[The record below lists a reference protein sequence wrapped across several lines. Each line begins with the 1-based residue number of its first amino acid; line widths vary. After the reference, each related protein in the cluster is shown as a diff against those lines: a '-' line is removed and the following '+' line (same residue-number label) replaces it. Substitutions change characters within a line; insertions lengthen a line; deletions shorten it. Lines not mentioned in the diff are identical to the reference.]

1 MPDTDGTNA
10 KSPSNKEQLGKSRS
24 RSRRRTVT
32 DAGQTNN
39 GSNNANKEET
49 SSTENTSK
57 NNKRPDN
64 ATSGDHNHLAIPI
77 ITSDPPSPEDESN
90 KTNHVSF
97 NPSSPNRPTADGVAF
112 PFKLSSH
119 LVENARNASTVT
131 LESQAGVVTPKGDE
145 AGKQLGESTGN
156 ETQGVSK
163 TETDEM
169 SKETADEEGRHTA
182 NGAGSQNIHTHT
194 PDETVKADGEGGGPT
209 ESRRRTLEDAKGVLH
224 HGIASSSSAS
234 G

>member
-10 KSPSNKEQLGKSRS
+10 RIPSNKEQQGKYRS

-39 GSNNANKEET
+39 RSNNANEEET
-49 SSTENTSK
+49 SSTQKTSES
-57 NNKRPDN
+57 NEHPDK
-64 ATSGDHNHLAIPI
+64 ATSGDRNHLAIPT
-77 ITSDPPSPEDESN
+77 ITSEPPSPEDVSN

-97 NPSSPNRPTADGVAF
+97 KPSSPNRPTADGVAF

-119 LVENARNASTVT
+119 LVEDDRNASTVT
-131 LESQAGVVTPKGDE
+131 LESQAGVVSPQGDKV
-145 AGKQLGESTGN
+145 GKQLGESIGNKIQEVPQTG
-156 ETQGVSK
+156 
-163 TETDEM
+163 TDETG
-169 SKETADEEGRHTA
+169 KHAADEEGRRTA
-182 NGAGSQNIHTHT
+182 DGAGSQNT
-194 PDETVKADGEGGGPT
+194 PYEKIKAEDGEGGPT

-234 G
+234 GK

>member
-1 MPDTDGTNA
+1 MPDTDGTSG
-10 KSPSNKEQLGKSRS
+10 KLPSNKEQLGKSRS

-32 DAGQTNN
+32 DAGQTNDR
-39 GSNNANKEET
+39 SNNANEKEI
-49 SSTENTSK
+49 SSIENTSES
-57 NNKRPDN
+57 NKRPDN
-64 ATSGDHNHLAIPI
+64 ATSGDRNHLAIPT

-119 LVENARNASTVT
+119 LVEDDRNASTVT

-145 AGKQLGESTGN
+145 AGKQLGESIGN
-156 ETQGVSK
+156 ETEEVPK
-163 TETDEM
+163 TGTGTDETT
-169 SKETADEEGRHTA
+169 KDAADEEARHTTD
-182 NGAGSQNIHTHT
+182 GVGSQNT
-194 PDETVKADGEGGGPT
+194 PNDKVSENGEGGPT

-234 G
+234 GK